1 MARVRQMAE
10 QMGVSV
16 DRAED
21 LLDRASALNDNLG
34 FKVGGVSVSGTPATY
49 TALSGSQRALKS
61 LSARARRRREAARKK
76 QQRQLM
82 AALKLGQTKKKS
94 SSQAALVK
102 KVFGAAKGGI
112 VRGTRAQ
119 VRGRRFSGVY

>member
-1 MARVRQMAE
+1 MARVKQMAE

-16 DRAED
+16 DRAEE
-21 LLDRASALNDNLG
+21 LADRASALNEKAG
-34 FKVGGVSVSGTPATY
+34 FKVGGVNVSGSPATY

-61 LSARARRRREAARKK
+61 LSARAKRRREAERKR
-76 QQRQLM
+76 QQQQLM
-82 AALKLGQTKKKS
+82 AALKLGRTKKKG
-94 SSQAALVK
+94 SSQAKQVK
-102 KVFGAAKGGI
+102 KIFGGAKGGI

>member
-1 MARVRQMAE
+1 MARIKQMAE
-10 QMGVSV
+10 QMDISI
-16 DRAED
+16 DKAEE
-21 LLDRASALNDNLG
+21 LADRASALNEKAG
-34 FKVGGVSVSGTPATY
+34 FKVGGVSVSGTPASY
-49 TALSGSQRALKS
+49 TALSGSQRALRS
-61 LSARARRRREAARKK
+61 LSARAKKRRAAELEKSR
-76 QQRQLM
+76 RQLM

-102 KVFGAAKGGI
+102 KVFAGAKGGI